1 MITVGSNTLFT
12 GLCGRFLSLVVF
24 HCVRYSLVI
33 PGYVMESV
41 SAHEFTDV
49 GNYVVEAAFLQ
60 CQTVSG
66 GLKNGNS
73 ENKYRTYCQET
84 ERELI

>member
-41 SAHEFTDV
+41 SAHEYTDV
-49 GNYVVEAAFLQ
+49 GNSFVEVAFLQ

-66 GLKNGNS
+66 GLKNVNS
-73 ENKYRTYCQET
+73 ENNYRTYCQET